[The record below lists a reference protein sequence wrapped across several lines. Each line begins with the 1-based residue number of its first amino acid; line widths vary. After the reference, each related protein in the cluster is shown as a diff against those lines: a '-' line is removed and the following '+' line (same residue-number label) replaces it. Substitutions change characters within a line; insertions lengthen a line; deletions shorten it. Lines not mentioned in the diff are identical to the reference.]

1 MIAKGFAA
9 MCKTYS
15 KTSGAGR
22 IREFGALS
30 HDMTV
35 RLLHNTVEVTEI
47 LPLIAMEHPSTITA
61 SAFGGT
67 KYLFYYVPL
76 FSTFCDTFFVLYI
89 IR

>member
-1 MIAKGFAA
+1 MIAEGFAA
-9 MCKTYS
+9 MANS
-15 KTSGAGR
+15 QTSGAGR

-67 KYLFYYVPL
+67 KYILSLCVPS

>member
-1 MIAKGFAA
+1 MIAEGFAD

-15 KTSGAGR
+15 QTSGAGR

-61 SAFGGT
+61 SALNFGGT
-67 KYLFYYVPL
+67 IFILSVRRTY
-76 FSTFCDTFFVLYI
+76 
-89 IR
+89 

>member
-1 MIAKGFAA
+1 MIAEGFDA
-9 MCKTYS
+9 MCEPYS
-15 KTSGAGR
+15 QTSGAGR

-67 KYLFYYVPL
+67 KYLFFISCYTL
-76 FSTFCDTFFVLYI
+76 ILNI
-89 IR
+89 L